1 MVYYNVCFV
10 YSWKMRMEN
19 EINGCKNYLLEH
31 MTMHEKTKHIDIKVH
46 NIWEKAQFEKV
57 GIAYVPTS
65 IQQAN
70 FLTKPIVH
78 LHYATNR

>member
-1 MVYYNVCFV
+1 MDVKLP
-10 YSWKMRMEN
+10 SWT
-19 EINGCKNYLLEH
+19 YDYAW
-31 MTMHEKTKHIDIKVH
+31 KTKHIDIKVH

-57 GIAYVPTS
+57 GITYVPTS